1 MTATA
6 VSAQFDVDATRIRS
20 ADPVR
25 LQGKSGIGLRAQ
37 HHAEIIARLPP
48 IGWFEAHSEN
58 YLATGGTHCKQL
70 LQIRQHYDISLHG
83 VGLSLG
89 STDPMN
95 RDHLRGLCRLV
106 DAVEPVFVSEHLSW
120 GSVGGTYL
128 NDLLPLPYTD
138 DALRHLIARVG
149 EAQDALR
156 RRILIENISSYLR
169 YRCDEVPE
177 WEFLTALAHQSG
189 CGLLLDVNN
198 VYVNAMNHGFDPY
211 SYLHGIPV
219 GAVQEIHLAGHTVT
233 YIDGC
238 EIRID
243 THNTHVADDVWRLYG
258 AALNRFGPVPTLIE
272 WDADIPDFNVLEAE
286 ATRSSQMMEAIG
298 ATAA

>member
-1 MTATA
+1 M
-6 VSAQFDVDATRIRS
+6 
-20 ADPVR
+20 R
-25 LQGKSGIGLRAQ
+25 LQGKCGIGLRAQ

-48 IGWFEAHSEN
+48 CGWFEAHGEN
-58 YLATGGTHCKQL
+58 YLATGSTHRKQL

-95 RDHLRGLCRLV
+95 RDHLRALCRLAA
-106 DAVEPVFVSEHLSW
+106 AVEPAFVSEHLSW

-138 DALRHLIARVG
+138 EALRHLIARVR
-149 EAQDALR
+149 EVQDALGR
-156 RRILIENISSYLR
+156 QILIENISSYLR
-169 YRCDEVPE
+169 YRCNEVPE
-177 WEFLTALAHQSG
+177 WEFLTALAHESG

-211 SYLHGIPV
+211 SYLHGIPTR
-219 GAVQEIHLAGHTVT
+219 AVQEIHLAGHTVT
-233 YIDGC
+233 HIHAC

-243 THNTHVADDVWRLYG
+243 THNTYVADDVWRLYG

-272 WDADIPDFNVLEAE
+272 WDADIPDFSVLEAE
-286 ATRSSQMMEAIG
+286 ATRANQMLEATG
-298 ATAA
+298 AAAA